1 MFTRRQLLKAG
12 LAGGAV
18 LVVARAAY
26 GPFSAGPEVADDP
39 EFAYAFLGA
48 KERTLLSAIVPVM
61 LDGALPSDRAAHD
74 TTVIDVVRGVDVA
87 LSGLPPAV
95 QEEVRQL
102 FGLLGFPVTRRLVA
116 GVSAPWLE
124 ASRESIGAF
133 LEHWR
138 ASRFALLQSA
148 YQALHQLILAAWYGN
163 PASWPR
169 TGYPGPPSLNRESP

>member
-18 LVVARAAY
+18 LVLARAAY
-26 GPFSAGPEVADDP
+26 GPLSPGPVAPDDP
-39 EFAYAFLGA
+39 AYRYAFLGP
-48 KERTLLSAIVPVM
+48 KDRTLLSAIVPVM
-61 LDGALPSDRAAHD
+61 LDRALPSEGTARSAA
-74 TTVIDVVRGVDVA
+74 VVEVVRGVDVA
-87 LSGLPPAV
+87 VSGLPPSV

-102 FGLLGFPVTRRLVA
+102 FGLLGFPVARRLVA

-124 ASRESIGAF
+124 AGPESIAGF
-133 LEHWR
+133 LERWR

-163 PASWPR
+163 PASWPA
-169 TGYPGPPSLNRESP
+169 TGYSGPPSLERQGA